1 MTFSV
6 SPLIDTDFSLASI
19 CHFVSWWTS
28 VVSRGSAWTGKIYD
42 VRPSAAATLRPRA
55 LRVFSRPSVAAFQT
69 PAPAVFGNT
78 FCLHFSRI
86 SAVSLPLRLIFH
98 IRLPLRCQLL
108 GMQLKECC
116 IFIWCLCRQRES
128 VWGGSVEG
136 GKRKRNGGGGTR
148 LIRSGGTWR
157 DKLRA
162 VLLFE
167 SDKWRQKTS
176 LWGAYRSRMCPGTEG
191 GALPRDVVR
200 GQISAYA
207 WNASKMSLT
216 PVLKC
221 GFEGSRRESVL
232 GWEAVFSQLP
242 SVVLVV
248 VVGARL
254 HFLMCGGGPTIEL
267 CTRQSCSPKALPV
280 AKGKNT
286 CSAWTINSGLMR
298 MMIVLAIENLQ
309 LRNVTDMKTM
319 GVIQF
324 VASCL
329 QK

>member
-1 MTFSV
+1 MTCDR
-6 SPLIDTDFSLASI
+6 PLRL
-19 CHFVSWWTS
+19 
-28 VVSRGSAWTGKIYD
+28 
-42 VRPSAAATLRPRA
+42 TLRPRA
-55 LRVFSRPSVAAFQT
+55 LRVFSRPSVAAFHT

-78 FCLHFSRI
+78 FCLHFSGI

-98 IRLPLRCQLL
+98 ISLPLRCQLL

-128 VWGGSVEG
+128 VWGGSVVG
-136 GKRKRNGGGGTR
+136 GEKKEERVRGGETR

-248 VVGARL
+248 GGGVFISSCTL
-254 HFLMCGGGPTIEL
+254 KKCKGGGPTIEL
-267 CTRQSCSPKALPV
+267 CTRQSGSPKALPV

-298 MMIVLAIENLQ
+298 MMIVLGIENLQ
-309 LRNVTDMKTM
+309 LRNITDTKTM